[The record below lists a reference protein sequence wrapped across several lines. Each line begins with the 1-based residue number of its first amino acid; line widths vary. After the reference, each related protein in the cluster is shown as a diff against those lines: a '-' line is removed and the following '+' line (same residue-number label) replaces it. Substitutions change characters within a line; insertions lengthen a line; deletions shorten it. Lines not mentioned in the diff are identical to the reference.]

1 MSRDCTLNA
10 FDPGGL
16 GGGELSIFQVSV
28 NLLRLVFGRN
38 VNGNAV
44 KMLL

>member
-28 NLLRLVFGRN
+28 NFGEECKRQCREN
-38 VNGNAV
+38 AAV
-44 KMLL
+44 KL